1 MPVINPLVDDLSG
14 LKDAEVETKI
24 ADLSKKYWLT
34 RNPDIQ
40 YQISCFIQIYKDE
53 MAMRRAKAWEQQN
66 QKRNK
71 DLDNLIQVN

>member
-1 MPVINPLVDDLSG
+1 MPVINPLVEDLSG
-14 LKDAEVETKI
+14 LKDSEVENKI
-24 ADLSKKYWLT
+24 NDLSKKYWLT

-40 YQISCFIQIYKDE
+40 YQISCYIQIYKDE
-53 MAMRRAKAWEQQN
+53 MTMRRAKAWELQN